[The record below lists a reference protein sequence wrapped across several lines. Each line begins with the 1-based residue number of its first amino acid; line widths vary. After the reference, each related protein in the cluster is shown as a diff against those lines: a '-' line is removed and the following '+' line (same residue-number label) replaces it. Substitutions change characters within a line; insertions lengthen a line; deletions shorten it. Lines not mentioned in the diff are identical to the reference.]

1 MENPLERILREKGL
15 SLYRLGKLT
24 SIPYSSL
31 HAFKSSQAK
40 LAACSSA
47 TLFTMA
53 KALGVPMERFFED
66 GKLHLPKRFAYCF
79 WDVDMDNLTN
89 ENISFAIARLYERGG
104 IDGICFVE
112 RNFTEKE
119 IVEAALTR
127 RDFSPVTANFLAQRY
142 GLKKEKMAY
151 YRYGGGQDW
160 RKVP

>member
-1 MENPLERILREKGL
+1 MRNTLERILSEKGL

-40 LAACSSA
+40 LAACSA
-47 TLFTMA
+47 TTLFTMA

-66 GKLHLPKRFAYCF
+66 GKLHLPRRFAPCF
-79 WDVDMDNLTN
+79 WDIDMTQLTK
-89 ENISFAIARLYERGG
+89 ENTAFAIARLYERGG
-104 IDGICFVE
+104 IDGLRYVE
-112 RNFTEKE
+112 ETFTEKE

-151 YRYGGGQDW
+151 CRYGGGHDW
-160 RKVP
+160 RKTQ